1 MQPRTPRVHIG
12 SRQRAA
18 MAGLAAAFAVA
29 TLAAMAHATTTGSP
43 PLSPSSQP
51 WSSSYYAAVE
61 NRLSA
66 GGGMVLVCRALGGG
80 DIFTQ
85 WSVVPRGRVP
95 RDGRRVLELLVD
107 AKTYGWVTC
116 SWAYQG
122 NYVGAMPLFDS
133 RWPEAKRCQDV
144 AGGGLCRVVFES
156 DMVRLETPGGGRRV
170 LGDLPVKRCR
180 RHWLLF
186 STECTYPDHPHPYA
200 GRRLSNAFEYF
211 GV

>member
-1 MQPRTPRVHIG
+1 MQPRTPRVQIG

-18 MAGLAAAFAVA
+18 MAGLAAAFTAA

-66 GGGMVLVCRALGGG
+66 GGGMLLVCRALGGN
-80 DIFTQ
+80 IFTQ

-156 DMVRLETPGGGRRV
+156 DMVRLETPGGGQRV